1 MKPILLTG
9 IRATGLPH
17 IGNYY
22 GSIKPLLRLQSEY
35 RIFQLIADLHAV
47 PHVRDGAL
55 LNDHVRSITACYLSC
70 GLDVQQS
77 VLWRQSQIPEMAS
90 ISLILMSLISVN
102 ELDAEMKLI
111 DNQDT
116 DMLSGIYPVLMAA
129 DTLLMGADLVFAGRD
144 HETGLDFVS
153 QLSRKFNS
161 IYGDIFTVPSPY
173 FPDLKQ
179 MVRGLDG
186 RKMSKSFHNTISL
199 LDSEDELYLKIMSI
213 KGADE
218 DDSLRIIAD
227 LQSLTDVRPP
237 DTQTNL
243 KEAKQLLFEGLNRE
257 LKPIREKYAEWIG
270 QPDALDR
277 ILQDGAT
284 AAREQAD
291 KRISLLMNNVGL
303 YSSARRITE
312 LGGSGA

>member
-22 GSIKPLLRLQSEY
+22 GSIKPLLRMQEEY

-77 VLWRQSQIPEMAS
+77 VLWRQSQIREMAWV
-90 ISLILMSLISVN
+90 SLILMSLIPVN
-102 ELDAEMKLI
+102 ELDAEMKLMA
-111 DNQDT
+111 NQDI

-129 DTLLMGADLVFAGRD
+129 DTLMMGADLVFAGRD

-153 QLSRKFNS
+153 QLSQRFNS
-161 IYGDIFTVPSPY
+161 MYGNIFTVPSPY
-173 FPDLKQ
+173 FPDLNQ

-186 RKMSKSFHNTISL
+186 RKMSKSFNNTISL
-199 LDSEDELYLKIMSI
+199 LDSEDDLYQKIVSI

-218 DDSLRIIAD
+218 AESLRIIAD
-227 LQSLTDVRPP
+227 LRALTDAHPS
-237 DTQTNL
+237 DTVTNL
-243 KEAKQLLFEGLNRE
+243 KEAKQLLFEELNRE
-257 LKPIREKYAEWIG
+257 LMPIRQKYAEWIG
-270 QPDALDR
+270 QPDVLDR
-277 ILQDGAT
+277 ILQEGAT
-284 AAREQAD
+284 AAREQAN

-303 YSSARRITE
+303 YSSTH
-312 LGGSGA
+312 SK